1 MERARD
7 CRFGVRGAGAA
18 LRACRDVGSERGFG
32 DEEEGGRVCKYEVN
46 RWELWMVKGS
56 SSRISW

>member
-7 CRFGVRGAGAA
+7 CRFGVKGAGAA
-18 LRACRDVGSERGFG
+18 LRACNEVGSERGLV
-32 DEEEGGRVCKYEVN
+32 DEEGGRVCKYEVN
-46 RWELWMVKGS
+46 RWELCMVRGS